1 MSKATEQASTGFL
14 DRAAILA
21 VQDVQ
26 TEVLVVPEWGGKLR
40 VRGLTGRQRDEFETS
55 ITVGKGKNQEIN
67 TKNARAKLVV
77 LCVVDESGNQL
88 FTSADVIA
96 LGQKSASA
104 LQRVFDLCRKLSG
117 LSEDDMEEMTEGF
130 E

>member
-1 MSKATEQASTGFL
+1 MSKATETPTGFL

-26 TEVLVVPEWGGKLR
+26 TEELYVPEWGGKLR
-40 VRGLTGRQRDEFETS
+40 VRGLTGKQRDDFETS

-77 LCVVDESGNQL
+77 LCVVDETGAQL
-88 FTSADVIA
+88 FSSSDVIA

-117 LSEDDMEEMTEGF
+117 LTDDDMEELTEGF